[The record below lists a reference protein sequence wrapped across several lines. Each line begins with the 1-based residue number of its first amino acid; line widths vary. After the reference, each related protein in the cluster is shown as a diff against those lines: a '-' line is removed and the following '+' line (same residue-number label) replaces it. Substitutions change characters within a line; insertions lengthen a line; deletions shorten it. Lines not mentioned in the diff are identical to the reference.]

1 MPQERPEVIVCA
13 AIHFFNICDPD
24 IKITIPSIRHYD
36 VICNTLLDNFA
47 YDEWAKIVKTS
58 SLITVD
64 SSIAKKPLGLQSK
77 TIKSN
82 TALVMKRRNC
92 IQKCCIRYYEVNQRP
107 PSAVFYFI

>member
-47 YDEWAKIVKTS
+47 YDEWNEDCQGF
-58 SLITVD
+58 ITNYGRFVD
-64 SSIAKKPLGLQSK
+64 RKEALGIAKQNDQ
-77 TIKSN
+77 IKYG
-82 TALVMKRRNC
+82 
-92 IQKCCIRYYEVNQRP
+92 IGYEP
-107 PSAVFYFI
+107 EELYSEMLY